1 MEVLRYRF
9 GLQHGDGGRTHV
21 VVQPVADRP
30 LGQVLF
36 QVEMGDLSQR
46 VYARIRTAGAMD
58 AYGLAGQT
66 LDRLFQVL
74 LDGRAVVLPLPADEV
89 AAVILDG
96 QFPPVHDAASTLPTA
111 TLKPRRNAAPSTAA
125 LPGR

>member
-1 MEVLRYRF
+1 
-9 GLQHGDGGRTHV
+9 
-21 VVQPVADRP
+21 
-30 LGQVLF
+30 
-36 QVEMGDLSQR
+36 MGDLPQR
-46 VYARIRTAGAMD
+46 VYSRIRTAGAMD
-58 AYGLAGQT
+58 AYGFASQT
-66 LDRLFQVL
+66 LDRFFQVL